1 MDTGYSGRYPVHEAG
16 RVQLLQLLMLH
27 GAQLNVH
34 DDDGQTPLH
43 LASQH
48 SHIRI
53 VHELVAGGADWR
65 AVDHCSRSALHHA
78 ALGNAVFVRL
88 LTRFHRCLTK
98 AGQGDSCPRAQ
109 EARGRKTASRK
120 IFYD

>member
-88 LTRFHRCLTK
+88 LTRFNHCLTK
-98 AGQGDSCPRAQ
+98 AGQGGQLPPGAGGKGTQNSLT
-109 EARGRKTASRK
+109 EN
-120 IFYD
+120 IL